1 MPRFFVRADA
11 LSVDEAGQ
19 KQISIIG
26 EDAHHLTHV
35 LRVRSGEEIIVC
47 DMAGRE
53 YVTTVASTGDTVLL
67 SVISEKQADTEP
79 PYNAVVYQALVK
91 GDKMDT
97 VIQKAVETGCSR
109 IVPVRTSRCTVK
121 LDAKDGARKTERWQ
135 RIAYEAAKQCGRGII
150 PTVEEPMDF
159 RLAVNEAAKMDL
171 PMFCYEGDG
180 TLPLP
185 VITKQTENPKQV
197 AIFIGPEGGFSV
209 EEAAYAESCG
219 MRMTGLGKRN
229 LRTETAAVFVL
240 ACISAAYEL

>member
-11 LSVDEAGQ
+11 VSADEAGQ

-35 LRVRSGEEIIVC
+35 LRVRIGEEITVC

-53 YVTTVASTGDTVLL
+53 YVTAVVSAGDEVLL
-67 SVISEKQADTEP
+67 SVLSEKQADTEP
-79 PYNAVVYQALVK
+79 PYTAVVYQALVK

-121 LDAKDGARKTERWQ
+121 LDRKDGAKKTERWQ

-150 PTVEEPMDF
+150 PIVEEPMDF
-159 RLAVNEAAKMDL
+159 RPAVNEAAGMDL
-171 PMFCYEGDG
+171 PLFCYEGDG
-180 TLPLP
+180 TVSLSAL
-185 VITKQTENPKQV
+185 TKQTENPGQIAV
-197 AIFIGPEGGFSV
+197 FIGPEGGFSV
-209 EEAAYAESCG
+209 DEAAYAESCG
-219 MRMTGLGKRN
+219 MRMTGLGKRI

-240 ACISAAYEL
+240 ACVSAAYEL

>member
-11 LSVDEAGQ
+11 VSVGEAGQ

-35 LRVRSGEEIIVC
+35 LRVRLGEEIIVC

-53 YVTTVASTGDTVLL
+53 FVSSVTSVGDTVLL
-67 SVISEKQADTEP
+67 SVVSERQTDTEP
-79 PYNAVVYQALVK
+79 PYEAIVYQALVK

-109 IVPVRTSRCTVK
+109 IVPVRTGRCTVK
-121 LDAKDGARKTERWQ
+121 LDPKDAKKKTERWQ

-150 PTVEEPMDF
+150 PTVDEPMDF
-159 RLAVNEAAKMDL
+159 RLAVKEASQMEL
-171 PMFCYEGDG
+171 PLFCYEGDG
-180 TLPLP
+180 TVSLRE
-185 VITKQTENPKQV
+185 ITKQTEHPAQIAV
-197 AIFIGPEGGFSV
+197 FIGPEGGFSV
-209 EEAAYAESCG
+209 EEAAFAESCG
-219 MRMTGLGKRN
+219 MRMTGLGKRI

-240 ACISAAYEL
+240 ACVSAAYEL